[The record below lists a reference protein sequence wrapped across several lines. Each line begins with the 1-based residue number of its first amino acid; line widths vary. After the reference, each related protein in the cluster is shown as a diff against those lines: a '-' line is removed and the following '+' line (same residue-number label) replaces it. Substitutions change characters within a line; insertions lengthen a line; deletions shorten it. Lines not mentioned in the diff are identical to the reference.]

1 MLEPGAFKPKPSA
14 PTPSDVEPVAGKDW
28 QLESTIMVRG
38 LSVTCL
44 LEKITIKLPILRQ
57 FLARFSFSPSLRTT
71 ELRKLSP
78 STVGLAVGKSIR
90 KLYGSLGGRSPHDGQ
105 DETCGRHFSPGSHSI
120 RFRDCDRPLT
130 QSALT
135 FHDHAYA
142 SSVVFVSYYHDTE
155 DTSSHQYL
163 MAIPLHN
170 ISVTYEE
177 LTRSVDLALRTQI
190 GDAARLGEQK
200 RLCLEFQAGV
210 RLHAHL
216 LPAHDL
222 QTVQSSVGRM
232 VAALDEATTT
242 SSDFPDAPPVAYS
255 SMVVDGTQGHPRI
268 DIKPEDLAR
277 FSTGRATRQQIADI
291 YGCSARTIR
300 RRLVEFGLSSPG
312 PPVYTD
318 VQHTNGSI
326 ERIFS
331 SGVSS
336 DLLQISD
343 AELDQV
349 MLNIYEQF
357 PSFRRRMIDGYLLR
371 IGEHVPR
378 QRILDSYLRVI
389 GPTTSTFATRRIQR
403 RVYSVPGPNSLWH
416 HDGQH
421 GLIHWKIVIHAF
433 IDGFSRF
440 SLGIHASNNNRAE
453 TVLCLFEDIAAVFG
467 YPSRTRGDHGTEN
480 LLVASRMEEVRG
492 EGRGSYIWG
501 KSVHNIRIERLWV
514 DVTRGFGRKWKD
526 FFRILEAHDGLNAH
540 LDAHIWLL
548 HHLFL
553 NSINHDAQV
562 WAETWNHHTLSRRN
576 DSHQSPHDMF
586 LYGMVENGHRGV
598 QIDESIDDEDFAGF
612 GIDWDSMDDAT
623 RAHHDENNAD
633 DGDPSNPFLTNHPDH
648 LSHVDVSCPRCP
660 FSAEQ
665 LNFLDTQLATLP
677 TFMAGDM
684 PSRRLLWIDALGVAT
699 NILQWIHKEMNFPR
713 QFSKS
718 FHNLVMALH
727 KELFTQE
734 WAELLP
740 RWAKKSCGVELPV
753 SGAALLL
760 IHVLW
765 LQSCG
770 KSEAA
775 LECLEMAQEE
785 HWDIVPSKNNMLLPD
800 IESEDEEKPPSPHS
814 DAQGPPALTARNHA
828 EWNKS
833 IREDHAQLTVC
844 TGWVEDLKSF
854 FHLGTDSS
862 QWTDSSLH
870 VIDALRQM
878 RAVSA
883 TVFKSH
889 SWTIAVQSSGLA
901 DILGLICSLDTRL
914 EMSAPYIARS
924 FRFHSWKESFG
935 EVLDAWTPAAVFEK
949 TAEPGQNT
957 NTLNTTSIP
966 LFEL

>member
-1 MLEPGAFKPKPSA
+1 MQETKARFTAEENPYINPGPKVEERETRDSSAAGADEMAAVVGSSVDTLQPSNVSQPSRVDKLLGIGKLPFALFIDPNVSNNPHPPLNNLRERAHAKGKLLKLKNITDSNQRPQMRQVNDKLVLDIRRRSTSSVSGVWTPPGLEGPQRRPLLSHGSRRSSTSSSSSTTTYGPASTIDPRISISSTIHPASSAHSHPHDMYHSVDPVPIMPSNRTSSLQPASPVNDRNNDRQSFMDILSPAVPQFTLPELHHHRTHSQPPSRTSSLARLISPESIVALLQAFTAVMCSPPHTEYSKWNLARSSPNP
-14 PTPSDVEPVAGKDW
+14 PSDVEPVAGKDW
-28 QLESTIMVRG
+28 QLESTIM
-38 LSVTCL
+38 
-44 LEKITIKLPILRQ
+44 LPILRQ

-71 ELRKLSP
+71 ELCKLSP

-155 DTSSHQYL
+155 DTSSKLFSLCLGHQYL

-170 ISVTYEE
+170 ISVAYEE

-336 DLLQISD
+336 DLSQISD

-349 MLNIYEQF
+349 MLNIYKQF
-357 PSFRRRMIDGYLLR
+357 PSFGRRMIDGYLLR
-371 IGEHVPR
+371 IGERVPR

-403 RVYSVPGPNSLWH
+403 RVYSVPGPNSHWH

-440 SLGIHASNNNRAE
+440 SLGIRASNNNRAE

-501 KSVHNIRIERLWV
+501 
-514 DVTRGFGRKWKD
+514 
-526 FFRILEAHDGLNAH
+526 NA
-540 LDAHIWLL
+540 
-548 HHLFL
+548 
-553 NSINHDAQV
+553 N
-562 WAETWNHHTLSRRN
+562 
-576 DSHQSPHDMF
+576 
-586 LYGMVENGHRGV
+586 
-598 QIDESIDDEDFAGF
+598 
-612 GIDWDSMDDAT
+612 
-623 RAHHDENNAD
+623 
-633 DGDPSNPFLTNHPDH
+633 
-648 LSHVDVSCPRCP
+648 
-660 FSAEQ
+660 
-665 LNFLDTQLATLP
+665 
-677 TFMAGDM
+677 
-684 PSRRLLWIDALGVAT
+684 
-699 NILQWIHKEMNFPR
+699 
-713 QFSKS
+713 
-718 FHNLVMALH
+718 
-727 KELFTQE
+727 
-734 WAELLP
+734 LLP
-740 RWAKKSCGVELPV
+740 GVYTTSELSV
-753 SGAALLL
+753 SG
-760 IHVLW
+760 
-765 LQSCG
+765 
-770 KSEAA
+770 
-775 LECLEMAQEE
+775 
-785 HWDIVPSKNNMLLPD
+785 
-800 IESEDEEKPPSPHS
+800 
-814 DAQGPPALTARNHA
+814 
-828 EWNKS
+828 
-833 IREDHAQLTVC
+833 
-844 TGWVEDLKSF
+844 
-854 FHLGTDSS
+854 
-862 QWTDSSLH
+862 
-870 VIDALRQM
+870 
-878 RAVSA
+878 
-883 TVFKSH
+883 
-889 SWTIAVQSSGLA
+889 
-901 DILGLICSLDTRL
+901 
-914 EMSAPYIARS
+914 
-924 FRFHSWKESFG
+924 
-935 EVLDAWTPAAVFEK
+935 
-949 TAEPGQNT
+949 
-957 NTLNTTSIP
+957 
-966 LFEL
+966 